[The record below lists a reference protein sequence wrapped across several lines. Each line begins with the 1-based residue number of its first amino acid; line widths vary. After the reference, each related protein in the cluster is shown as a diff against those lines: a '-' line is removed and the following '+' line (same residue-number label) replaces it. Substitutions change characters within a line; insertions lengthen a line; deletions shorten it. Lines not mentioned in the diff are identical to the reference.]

1 MARANRQK
9 STDFPRQLRKWRRR
23 PLGKFWQVKCC
34 RAKMDGRK
42 GNSFRAFKC
51 YWISFPSL
59 LDKATCSPPGTPLR
73 NRFHWNQFECIK
85 HPLTRLFRVPWKAT
99 KIRIQ
104 AHSTQ
109 VPYCVWDSSPHT
121 HMATTQKKRSLLS
134 VHANFFPVALQ
145 LDLLFESLASGC
157 LHMPTHQ
164 RTPLHQQGIALSF
177 HCCQSL
183 I

>member
-1 MARANRQK
+1 MSLDSWGSGGDDPSANSGRSNAAQK
-9 STDFPRQLRKWRRR
+9 WM
-23 PLGKFWQVKCC
+23 GE
-34 RAKMDGRK
+34 K
-42 GNSFRAFKC
+42 GIASEPSNATE
-51 YWISFPSL
+51 YPSL
-59 LDKATCSPPGTPLR
+59 LFLIKLLAAHLAP
-73 NRFHWNQFECIK
+73 RFTTDFICWNQFECIK
-85 HPLTRLFRVPWKAT
+85 HPLTRLLRVPWKAT